1 LSAEGTIVTQGSFS
15 VVQKKLDE
23 FQGEFAV
30 KTLQPPAMVMKS
42 ALPMVVRP
50 DINNRNENP
59 TDGDRRTG
67 DFATYKY
74 YFNTAP
80 RISWVIFFGL
90 LAIYVFLQTFSC

>member
-1 LSAEGTIVTQGSFS
+1 MSAEGTIITQGSFS
-15 VVQKKLDE
+15 VVQKKLNDV
-23 FQGEFAV
+23 QGDFAV
-30 KTLQPPAMVMKS
+30 KTLQPPAIVMKS
-42 ALPMVVRP
+42 ALPVAVRP
-50 DINNRNENP
+50 EIKDPNENSV
-59 TDGDRRTG
+59 DGDRRTG